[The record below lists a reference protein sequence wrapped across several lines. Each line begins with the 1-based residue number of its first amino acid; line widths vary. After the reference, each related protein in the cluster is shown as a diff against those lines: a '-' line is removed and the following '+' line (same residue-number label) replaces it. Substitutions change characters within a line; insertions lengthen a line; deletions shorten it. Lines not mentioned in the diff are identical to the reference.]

1 MRRPDVLSHF
11 QAELHQ
17 ATGHVPQFD
26 CNSEPSVA
34 SSLKKARFLVK
45 PRSHSLDKAT
55 GPGDL
60 LEALVHAMIGY
71 INLFRKGWL
80 HRDVSD
86 SNVMLVD
93 PDKFDVEQCPNG
105 DEGHEFGLQSCRG
118 VLIDGDRGICW
129 KEDRTAAT
137 HRSGTLPF
145 ISIAILEA
153 WYEGGTIH
161 TALDDFESFLWI
173 LVWRALHFA
182 KTHNKLSYKDNTHLE
197 SLKVTD
203 PESLAR
209 NKKAFQLSVQV
220 ERTISFPGSF
230 LQPFLPILV
239 QWFDI
244 AVTAKGEMLELQ
256 NRRRIRDDA
265 DKQGLELDDKE
276 IEQLCLE
283 TGRKYVAAGLS
294 ALANLQGTQ

>member
-1 MRRPDVLSHF
+1 MHRSDVLSLL

-17 ATGHVPQFD
+17 AAGNVPQFD
-26 CNSEPSVA
+26 CNSKPSVA

-45 PRSHSLDKAT
+45 PPSHSLDKAT
-55 GPGDL
+55 GPGGL
-60 LEALVHAMIGY
+60 LEALVHAMIVY

-105 DEGHEFGLQSCRG
+105 DEGCRG
-118 VLIDGDRGICW
+118 VLIDGDRGIRW

-137 HRSGTLPF
+137 HRSGALPF
-145 ISIAILEA
+145 ISIAILGA

-173 LVWRALHFA
+173 LVWRALHFG
-182 KTHNKLSYKDNTHLE
+182 KTHNNLSYKDNTLLE

-209 NKKAFQLSVQV
+209 NKKAFQLTVQV
-220 ERTISFPGSF
+220 ERAISFPGSF

-244 AVTAKGEMLELQ
+244 AVAAKGEMFELQ

-294 ALANLQGTQ
+294 AFANLQGTQW